1 MSTCLKQ
8 LNHRNTTSPV
18 VHTVIKDFNLLATTY
33 RRTEAHARSE
43 LRYLLEQV
51 GDPTAVVDRT
61 GISGVIVAKTTL
73 DPFEA
78 IKKLREILQQ
88 RPYEFRYTLRII
100 PIERTVSTTL
110 DQIQDVTKE
119 LSQKIAENETFRVT
133 VEKRF
138 TEMHSSD
145 LIEAVAVNIKR
156 KVNLS
161 QPDNIVLIEILG
173 KVTGVSIA
181 KSNEIMSVLKEKIL

>member
-1 MSTCLKQ
+1 MRTRLKQ

-18 VHTVIKDFNLLATTY
+18 VHTVIKDFNFLATTY

-51 GDPTAVVDRT
+51 GEPAAVVDRT

-119 LSQKIAENETFRVT
+119 LSQKIAESETFRVT

-138 TEMHSSD
+138 TELHSRD

-161 QPDNIVLIEILG
+161 QPDNIILIEILG
-173 KVTGVSIA
+173 QVTGVSIA
-181 KSNEIMSVLKEKIL
+181 KPNEILSVLKEKIL

>member
-1 MSTCLKQ
+1 MRTRLKQ

-51 GDPTAVVDRT
+51 GEPAAVVDRT

-119 LSQKIAENETFRVT
+119 LSQKIAESETFRVT

-138 TEMHSSD
+138 TELHSRD

-161 QPDNIVLIEILG
+161 QPDNIILIEILG
-173 KVTGVSIA
+173 QVTGVSIA
-181 KSNEIMSVLKEKIL
+181 KPNEILSVLKEKIL

>member
-1 MSTCLKQ
+1 MKQ

-51 GDPTAVVDRT
+51 GDPAAVVDRT

-119 LSQKIAENETFRVT
+119 LSQKIAESETFRVT

>member
-1 MSTCLKQ
+1 
-8 LNHRNTTSPV
+8 
-18 VHTVIKDFNLLATTY
+18 
-33 RRTEAHARSE
+33 
-43 LRYLLEQV
+43 
-51 GDPTAVVDRT
+51 
-61 GISGVIVAKTTL
+61 
-73 DPFEA
+73 
-78 IKKLREILQQ
+78 LREILQQ

-119 LSQKIAENETFRVT
+119 LSQKIAESETFRVT

-138 TEMHSSD
+138 TELHSRD

-161 QPDNIVLIEILG
+161 QPDNIILIEILG
-173 KVTGVSIA
+173 QVTGVSIA
-181 KSNEIMSVLKEKIL
+181 KPNEILSVLKEKIL

>member
-1 MSTCLKQ
+1 MKQ
-8 LNHRNTTSPV
+8 LNHRNTTSAV

-51 GDPTAVVDRT
+51 GEPAAVVDRT

-119 LSQKIAENETFRVT
+119 LSQKIAESETFRVT

-138 TEMHSSD
+138 TELHSRD

-161 QPDNIVLIEILG
+161 QPDNIILIEILG
-173 KVTGVSIA
+173 QVTGVSIA
-181 KSNEIMSVLKEKIL
+181 KPNEILSVLKEKIL